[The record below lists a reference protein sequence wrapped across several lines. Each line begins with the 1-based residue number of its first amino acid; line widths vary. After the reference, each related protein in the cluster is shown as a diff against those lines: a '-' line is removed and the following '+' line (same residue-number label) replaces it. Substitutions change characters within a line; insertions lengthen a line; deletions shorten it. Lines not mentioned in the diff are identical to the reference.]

1 MEIPIWRNPL
11 YSFERSQF
19 LFHLFSLYRPTV

>member
-11 YSFERSQF
+11 YSFEWSQF
-19 LFHLFSLYRPTV
+19 LFHLFSFV